1 MEIKAQLPF
10 QALLDLIKTLSP
22 AEKKKLKQELDNT
35 ATPSAPKDDFI
46 TYLLNGPVYNE
57 DEIRQIEEN
66 HKSIAEWRTKD

>member
-22 AEKKKLKQELDNT
+22 AEKNILKEELDNP
-35 ATPSAPKDDFI
+35 ATPSGPKDDFI
-46 TYLLNGPVYNE
+46 TYLLKGPVFNE
-57 DEIRQIEEN
+57 DEIMQIEEN